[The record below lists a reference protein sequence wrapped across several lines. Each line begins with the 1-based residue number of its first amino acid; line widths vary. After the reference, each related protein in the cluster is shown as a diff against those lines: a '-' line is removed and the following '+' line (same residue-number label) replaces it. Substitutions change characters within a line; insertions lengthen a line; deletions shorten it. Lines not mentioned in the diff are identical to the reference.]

1 MEQDRTKT
9 REAMTNFTDM
19 LKRQSQECST
29 YNNSKTPRHL
39 TPEGIKEREE
49 QKEAFIK
56 EHGITYV

>member
-1 MEQDRTKT
+1 MDRTKA
-9 REAMTNFTDM
+9 REKMTKFTDM
-19 LKRQSQECST
+19 LHRQSEECST
-29 YNNSKTPRHL
+29 YKNIKVPRHL